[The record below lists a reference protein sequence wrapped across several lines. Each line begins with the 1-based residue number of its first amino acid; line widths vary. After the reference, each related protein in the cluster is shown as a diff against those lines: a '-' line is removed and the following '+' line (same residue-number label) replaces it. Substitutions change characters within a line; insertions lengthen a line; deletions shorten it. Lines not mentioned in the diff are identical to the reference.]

1 MIAKA
6 PLQIPKSA
14 VFDRA
19 WRVTHE
25 LSETGELI
33 LFDESASEV
42 VMFNEMGAS
51 IWELIDGKRSVNDIV
66 DFIVSV
72 RERPEERPII
82 ERDVIAFLGQ
92 LSERRSIRL
101 LG

>member
-1 MIAKA
+1 MNPKA
-6 PLQIPKSA
+6 PLPIHESA
-14 VFDRA
+14 IYDRA

-42 VMFNEMGAS
+42 VMFNEVGAS
-51 IWELIDGKRSVNDIV
+51 VWELIDGRRSVGDIV
-66 DFIVSV
+66 EFIVSV
-72 RERPEERPII
+72 REHPEERPLIQ
-82 ERDVIAFLGQ
+82 RDVMAFLSQ
-92 LSERRSIRL
+92 LLERQSIRL